1 MINLPYHPW
10 DRNLYGLYKCDF
22 KKYFVPLCSKRVAG
36 SVPRG
41 FQNCIAFL
49 LYVQESVHKQRIG
62 LKGICWC
69 TMVWKTFWRSIHVF
83 IGPSVF
89 MSSYTKIIEII
100 SCSQDLIM
108 SSKVLVYEF
117 PWIVSP
123 MHSEQQLFTLLNR
136 HLSLYLK

>member
-1 MINLPYHPW
+1 MNFGSDHVRPHLSYHTW
-10 DRNLYGLYKCDF
+10 DGNSYGLYKCDF

-89 MSSYTKIIEII
+89 TRYRLIIKHSYYTKIIEII
-100 SCSQDLIM
+100 SCSQHLIM
-108 SSKVLVYEF
+108 SSKFLVYEF
-117 PWIVSP
+117 PWIV
-123 MHSEQQLFTLLNR
+123 
-136 HLSLYLK
+136 

>member
-1 MINLPYHPW
+1 MCTIHLSYQTG

-22 KKYFVPLCSKRVAG
+22 KKYFLPLCTKRVAG

-69 TMVWKTFWRSIHVF
+69 TIAWKTFWSFWLLRKCFRFTITDYFVDSIKHTVLLKILSLLSVLFSTVYTVF
-83 IGPSVF
+83 L
-89 MSSYTKIIEII
+89 IEIFWNI
-100 SCSQDLIM
+100 KKKKSVKS
-108 SSKVLVYEF
+108 
-117 PWIVSP
+117 
-123 MHSEQQLFTLLNR
+123 
-136 HLSLYLK
+136 

>member
-1 MINLPYHPW
+1 MNNEFQQWPCVQSISPIRKH
-10 DRNLYGLYKCDF
+10 GLYKCDF

-69 TMVWKTFWRSIHVF
+69 TMVWKIFWRNIHVF
-83 IGPSVF
+83 IVPSVF
-89 MSSYTKIIEII
+89 MSSCTKIIEII

-108 SSKVLVYEF
+108 SSKFLVYKF
-117 PWIVSP
+117 QWNC
-123 MHSEQQLFTLLNR
+123 FTNVFSAITIHALE
-136 HLSLYLK
+136 